1 MISRG
6 KSVLTAAR
14 ELGVTIE
21 APCGGGAVCG
31 KCKIIIDTMASVS
44 PISEKEKRSLSAEEV
59 ANNYRLACCAEIC
72 NDVVVIVP
80 PESMALDQVVLEAGT
95 ARYFSVNAAV
105 KKYYVELNK
114 PTLADCRDDF
124 DRLKAALESRFI
136 QLNKQITI
144 DYTLLCGLPDILRQ
158 SDWKVTV
165 ALWQDSEI
173 VAVES
178 GRVAKSYGIA
188 VDVGTTTIAAYL
200 CELTTGMTI
209 AQASSMNSQVG
220 YGDDVLS
227 RISYC
232 VTNEDGLAKLQQL
245 IIADINTLVR
255 NLSEKARINP
265 EDVLEIV
272 LVFNTV
278 MHHIAL
284 RINPQYI
291 GSAPFTAVIK
301 EAMNVKARELGIK
314 IAASGYVHCLPLEAG
329 FVGADNVAVLIAE
342 QPHRQ
347 SKMSLIVDIGTNG
360 EINFGN
366 KAGVLSASCATGPA
380 LEGAQIKF
388 GMRAAPGAIAKISID
403 PETKEP
409 EIEVIESATDSK
421 PCLPRARGICGS
433 GIIDAVAELF
443 KAGII
448 RNDGSFNKNIQ
459 CSRLRKGDTG
469 KFEYVLVWAAETAID
484 QDITITQK
492 DIRAVQLA
500 KAALYAGAKILM
512 QKKGVAQVERITL
525 AGAFGS
531 YIDKVNALVIGMIPD
546 CDPAN
551 IVAVGN
557 AAGEGAKLALCDQD
571 KRAEAQEIA
580 KSVQFVETAAE
591 PGFQE
596 EFLQAMYIPHGK
608 DQFLH
613 IAEILDKIPRS

>member
-1 MISRG
+1 
-6 KSVLTAAR
+6 
-14 ELGVTIE
+14 
-21 APCGGGAVCG
+21 
-31 KCKIIIDTMASVS
+31 
-44 PISEKEKRSLSAEEV
+44 
-59 ANNYRLACCAEIC
+59 
-72 NDVVVIVP
+72 
-80 PESMALDQVVLEAGT
+80 
-95 ARYFSVNAAV
+95 
-105 KKYYVELNK
+105 
-114 PTLADCRDDF
+114 
-124 DRLKAALESRFI
+124 
-136 QLNKQITI
+136 
-144 DYTLLCGLPDILRQ
+144 
-158 SDWKVTV
+158 
-165 ALWQDSEI
+165 
-173 VAVES
+173 
-178 GRVAKSYGIA
+178 
-188 VDVGTTTIAAYL
+188 
-200 CELTTGMTI
+200 
-209 AQASSMNSQVG
+209 
-220 YGDDVLS
+220 
-227 RISYC
+227 
-232 VTNEDGLAKLQQL
+232 
-245 IIADINTLVR
+245 
-255 NLSEKARINP
+255 
-265 EDVLEIV
+265 
-272 LVFNTV
+272 
-278 MHHIAL
+278 
-284 RINPQYI
+284 
-291 GSAPFTAVIK
+291 
-301 EAMNVKARELGIK
+301 
-314 IAASGYVHCLPLEAG
+314 
-329 FVGADNVAVLIAE
+329 
-342 QPHRQ
+342 
-347 SKMSLIVDIGTNG
+347 MSLIVDIGTNG

-388 GMRAAPGAIAKISID
+388 GMRAAPGAIGKISID

-409 EIEVIESATDSK
+409 EIEVIESATDSI

-469 KFEYVLVWAAETAID
+469 KFEYVLAWAAETAID

-512 QKKGVAQVERITL
+512 QKKGVTQVERITL

-546 CDPAN
+546 CDPAQ

-596 EFLQAMYIPHGK
+596 EFLQAMYLPHGK